1 MKLVE
6 GEATVEDVGEFVAR
20 LDEIGDDHD
29 CTVQA
34 FDANYV
40 VSHAHLSRALDLA
53 DRARERGEAVAR
65 DRGVEVMLYAAGRR
79 QIDRALECGV
89 REGRGPVVV
98 LVAADGADD
107 PVRAERAAASAVAT
121 ELDQCGTLGEFDPER
136 VRAYFDIG
144 DAELDAT
151 DADLEALVL
160 ERVALLD
167 VEK

>member
-6 GEATVEDVGEFVAR
+6 GEATVENVGEFVAW
-20 LDEIGDDHD
+20 LDEVGEAHG

-40 VSHAHLSRALDLA
+40 VSRAHLSRALDLA

-79 QIDRALECGV
+79 QIDRALELGV

-107 PVRAERAAASAVAT
+107 SVQAERAAASAVA
-121 ELDQCGTLGEFDPER
+121 ERLDQHGTLGEFDSER
-136 VRAYFDIG
+136 VRAYFDVA
-144 DAELDAT
+144 DPELDAT